1 MQCYVINPQTKEV
14 VQKDIHMKANS
25 VYSFFNSILIDE
37 LPSIREHIIYADGN
51 ALSEKKPAY
60 FVGEQL
66 VLGDALIVGVDEM
79 MGERDVTIPKED
91 LASIINYEVSSF
103 YKEVLELLSATELN
117 LYRTFEVIKANEN
130 ITLNTEW
137 VLYTFDIADEATR
150 NYFKT
155 QLQQTIENKEDV
167 GVYMQKMAQLAMN
180 AAG

>member
-1 MQCYVINPQTKEV
+1 
-14 VQKDIHMKANS
+14 
-25 VYSFFNSILIDE
+25 
-37 LPSIREHIIYADGN
+37 
-51 ALSEKKPAY
+51 
-60 FVGEQL
+60 

-103 YKEVLELLSATELN
+103 YKEVLALLSTTDLN
-117 LYRTFEVIKANEN
+117 LYRTFEVIKENEN

-155 QLQQTIENKEDV
+155 QLKQTIENKEDV
-167 GVYMQKMAQLAMN
+167 GSYMQKMAQLAMN